1 MYLTGI
7 AVDDKDPVWMN
18 KTIKSKIKA
27 KNRLYKKY
35 TQKERFEIDFIRL
48 ENLIIELNERIS
60 STKALYYENLTK
72 KLNNLVASKGL
83 LVNF

>member
-27 KNRLYKKY
+27 KNILCKKY
-35 TQKERFEIDFIRL
+35 TQNERFEIDFIRL
-48 ENLIIELNERIS
+48 ENLIIKLNEIIS